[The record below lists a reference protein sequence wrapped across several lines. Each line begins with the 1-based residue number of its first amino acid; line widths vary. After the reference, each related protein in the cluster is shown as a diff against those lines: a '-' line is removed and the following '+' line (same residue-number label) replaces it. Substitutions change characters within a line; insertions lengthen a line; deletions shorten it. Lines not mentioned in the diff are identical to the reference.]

1 MSAIFALL
9 ACIFLGA
16 PIEWYGVGAICA
28 VWDLFRAADLRK
40 QMRLLEAHI
49 EELEAPVV
57 VARTQDQSPRYVT
70 PETA

>member
-57 VARTQDQSPRYVT
+57 VRKSEDFAPRLVS
-70 PETA
+70 